1 MVKNDEWNRDQGGRF
16 GPGNKGGPGWEK
28 GRPRLSLKVA
38 LDRAIRESMREE
50 DGRSI
55 LDALAATAIKA
66 AATGDFRFW
75 KEIIDRL
82 DGPVKQQI
90 EQDQTITIERLAR
103 RLSQD
108 EQQELTHG
116 ED

>member
-1 MVKNDEWNRDQGGRF
+1 MVTSDEWNRDASGRF

-38 LDRAIRESMREE
+38 LDRAIRESLREE

-66 AATGDFRFW
+66 AAAGDFRFW

-82 DGPVKQQI
+82 DGPIRQQI

-103 RLSQD
+103 RLTPD
-108 EQQELTHG
+108 EQAQE
-116 ED
+116 